1 MRYLAGDDLI
11 NAGMFLA
18 RPRRRPRFS
27 KSLTARCSG
36 PPTAAAKKKQSGPS
50 TAITTERITL
60 RAVLQQLK
68 EYDKRRMARENEL
81 IEALKAGAPAAIK
94 ADPAKLDA
102 HVAALRAL
110 CPRTVR
116 ALLCFLLP
124 LPIR

>member
-1 MRYLAGDDLI
+1 
-11 NAGMFLA
+11 
-18 RPRRRPRFS
+18 
-27 KSLTARCSG
+27 
-36 PPTAAAKKKQSGPS
+36 
-50 TAITTERITL
+50 
-60 RAVLQQLK
+60 VLQQLK

-116 ALLCFLLP
+116 ALLCFLQP